1 MTRCGVC
8 GEHKY
13 MELYRCVVCD
23 VCKTYY
29 KSYICDDCYK
39 SGSYS
44 KNFNQVF
51 IPNDFYFQC
60 AKSHREFALG
70 LPCKSCRREEK
81 LNKIGI

>member
-23 VCKTYY
+23 VCKTDY
-29 KSYICDDCYK
+29 KSYVCDNCYNYFLSNNK
-39 SGSYS
+39 SLSAPSY
-44 KNFNQVF
+44 
-51 IPNDFYFQC
+51 I
-60 AKSHREFALG
+60 
-70 LPCKSCRREEK
+70 CKSCRREEK